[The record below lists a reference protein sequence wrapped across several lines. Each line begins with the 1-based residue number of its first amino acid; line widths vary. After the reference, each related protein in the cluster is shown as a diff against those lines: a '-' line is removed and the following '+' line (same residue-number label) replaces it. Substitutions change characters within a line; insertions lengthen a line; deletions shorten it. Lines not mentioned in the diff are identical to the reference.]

1 MTSPYDYEALFA
13 KAKLFLNRAMDPEDA
28 RPFEEQALWA
38 SLALE
43 LLAKAALARVSPLLI
58 AEPTEDG
65 KNLLIASGL
74 VEGDARFTSV
84 RAKTLYSRCQKAF
97 RPFNEGEAGHIT
109 NARND
114 YLHGSTAG
122 FTNMPEAAWWPRY
135 WAQAAILVHA
145 LDLEIA
151 DLVGR
156 DRDSVVTEHL
166 DSNAQ
171 NLSNRVQMLMER
183 AKQRLAQYTAGTLP
197 ARVAKQWRPG
207 SPVDAGLKH
216 SEESTCPACGH
227 VGLLEG
233 EEVLSTEVSWQ
244 QLGPDDFE
252 ATIDLTVVSDYFGC
266 SNCGLVLDSAELVET
281 ADLAVVFNAQGS
293 DEDVDYYEGDYGN
306 D

>member
-1 MTSPYDYEALFA
+1 MSTPYDHDALFT
-13 KAKLFLNRAMDPEDA
+13 KAKLFVNRAMDPDDA

-65 KNLLIASGL
+65 RNLLIASGL

-97 RPFNEGEAGHIT
+97 RPFNETEAGHIT

-122 FTNMPEAAWWPRY
+122 FTNIPEAAWWPRY

-145 LDLEIA
+145 LDLEMA

-156 DRDSVVTEHL
+156 DRDDIVNAYL
-166 DSNAQ
+166 ASNAQ
-171 NLSNRVQMLMER
+171 NLTNRVQMLMER
-183 AKQRLAQYTAGTLP
+183 AKQRLAQHTAGTLP
-197 ARVAKQWRPG
+197 ARVAGQWRPG
-207 SPVDAGLKH
+207 RPVDAGLKH
-216 SEESTCPACGH
+216 SADASCTACGY
-227 VGLLEG
+227 VGMLEG
-233 EEVLSTEVSWQ
+233 EEVLNTEVSWDQ
-244 QLGPDDFE
+244 VGPDDFE
-252 ATIDLTVVSDYFGC
+252 ATIELTVASDYFGC
-266 SNCGLVLDSAELVET
+266 SNCGLVLDGAELIET
-281 ADLAVVFNAQGS
+281 ADLPVVFNAQGS
-293 DEDVDYYEGDYGN
+293 DEDMDYYEGEYGN